1 MRTPDTL
8 HRIRRWIRCVPLLA
22 LVGAS
27 LLAGCGGD
35 FEYKTSGDRIDGGD
49 RSGIADWDGASTTSH
64 ENLLSIQEQYQ
75 AKVKA
80 ESGQK

>member
-1 MRTPDTL
+1 MIL
-8 HRIRRWIRCVPLLA
+8 VIRSTKRFGIAVTVVLTATLLA
-22 LVGAS
+22 A
-27 LLAGCGGD
+27 CGGD

-49 RSGIADWDGASTTSH
+49 RGGIADWDGASTTSH
-64 ENLLSIQEQYQ
+64 ENLMSIQEQYQ

>member
-1 MRTPDTL
+1 ML
-8 HRIRRWIRCVPLLA
+8 GSSSIRRWCAAVAVGLFAGLLA
-22 LVGAS
+22 A
-27 LLAGCGGD
+27 CGGD

>member
-1 MRTPDTL
+1 MSPAKFAKQLGAVAVFALAAT
-8 HRIRRWIRCVPLLA
+8 LLA
-22 LVGAS
+22 A
-27 LLAGCGGD
+27 CGGD

-64 ENLLSIQEQYQ
+64 ENLMSIQEQYQ

-80 ESGQK
+80 EGGQK

>member
-1 MRTPDTL
+1 MRKPDTL
-8 HRIRRWIRCVPLLA
+8 HGIWRWIRCVPLLA

-27 LLAGCGGD
+27 LLAACGGD

-75 AKVKA
+75 AKVRA